1 MLLLCPK
8 LLEHLRL
15 ITREDEQ
22 EQNKKLQQKSS
33 EQEITPRGSL
43 CVCARKRPSF
53 STEQRKHVPLAARG
67 RETWD
72 GDHQGWTQ
80 GKDGPPSDGI
90 SRQDRGREGRR
101 ETCQPGTSDAPLHFQ
116 AHAQAWHSYNS
127 TWRSKQRG
135 EPHHPCARTQPW
147 WGCHLHLPPPCL
159 FF

>member
-1 MLLLCPK
+1 M
-8 LLEHLRL
+8 
-15 ITREDEQ
+15 
-22 EQNKKLQQKSS
+22 
-33 EQEITPRGSL
+33 
-43 CVCARKRPSF
+43 
-53 STEQRKHVPLAARG
+53 PLVARG

-90 SRQDRGREGRR
+90 SRQDRGKEGRR
-101 ETCQPGTSDAPLHFQ
+101 ETCQPGTSDTPLRFQ

-147 WGCHLHLPPPCL
+147 GGGCHLHLPPPSFLLRSGGDLIKLRLGGTRGHQQPQRHRSCREVPPVL
-159 FF
+159 PGLVCQPHLCRRLPSSHEGPDR